1 MVLTKRQKF
10 EIEKFHQDP
19 LPSRAEAVTKNA
31 LNFYRTVLCP
41 NLLFH
46 QCLATDGITVALT
59 RGVTGATKVPK
70 SIPTRKSRP

>member
-31 LNFYRTVLCP
+31 LNFYRTVLMFTKYSDAVLCSAARRQA
-41 NLLFH
+41 LL
-46 QCLATDGITVALT
+46 A
-59 RGVTGATKVPK
+59 
-70 SIPTRKSRP
+70 